1 MVLNFSLPLCI
12 SKSNLVATRAFARES
27 NKAKNLQLMLKEIT
41 NEDTACFAI
50 MCR

>member
-1 MVLNFSLPLCI
+1 MVLIFLLLCI
-12 SKSNLVATRAFARES
+12 LISNLVGTRAFARES

-50 MCR
+50 MYR